1 LIKLATSTLKSLLK
15 LRALRFLVVGIV
27 SSASYAATMGL
38 VVDGLGKGVVIG
50 AIAAFVVG
58 TVVSYSGNTFWT
70 FSASMSGRTFWRFIV
85 VVTLGLL
92 LNSAIAAVL
101 DHFKVHYLLITL
113 VILIIVPVFNYVC
126 HALWTYADHAA
137 GEAK

>member
-50 AIAAFVVG
+50 AIAA
-58 TVVSYSGNTFWT
+58 YSGNTFWT